1 MFPVR
6 IIPKLG
12 GNQKQFFK
20 ISEYSFQ
27 NAKMTKYPEERAV
40 SIVFGKHRGYGG
52 RELERIR
59 LSDA

>member
-20 ISEYSFQ
+20 KSEFSVQ
-27 NAKMTKYPEERAV
+27 NAKMAKCPEERAA
-40 SIVFGKHRGYGG
+40 SIVFGKRCGHGG

-59 LSDA
+59 LSDT

>member
-20 ISEYSFQ
+20 ISEFSVQ
-27 NAKMTKYPEERAV
+27 NAKMAKCPEERAAL
-40 SIVFGKHRGYGG
+40 IVFGKRCGHGG
-52 RELERIR
+52 RELERIH
-59 LSDA
+59 LYDA

>member
-1 MFPVR
+1 
-6 IIPKLG
+6 LG

-27 NAKMTKYPEERAV
+27 NAKMTKRPEERAV
-40 SIVFGKHRGYGG
+40 SIVFGKHCGYGG